1 MNYKSIV
8 VAAAAVAA
16 GLGGCQADKPAQN
29 VVPEKEMA
37 LQLYSIREV
46 IGDSAL
52 YAVNHEEVF
61 GRLRDM
67 GYTAV
72 EAANFIDGR
81 FYGVSPG
88 QFRADCETAGLEP
101 LSSHATRQL
110 TPEELAGHDF
120 EEALK
125 WWDDAIAAHKAAGMS
140 YIVTPWMAAPASAEE
155 AQTLCD
161 YHNVIGRK
169 CNAAGIRYGYHSH
182 SDEFTTMVGDKLWI
196 DYMMENIA
204 PENMFWQL
212 DVYLAVKAVQS
223 PVEFIKKYPGRFALL
238 HIKDRHEL
246 GRSGMVDLRP
256 IYEAAENSGLEYAVV
271 EQEGAG
277 GDYSIMDG
285 VAMSA
290 DYLRNADFVK
300 KSYRTADVRQ

>member
-1 MNYKSIV
+1 MKYRSIII
-8 VAAAAVAA
+8 AAAVAA
-16 GLGGCQADKPAQN
+16 ALTGCQADKSAEKSA
-29 VVPEKEMA
+29 PEKEMA

-52 YAVNHEEVF
+52 YAANHEEVF
-61 GRLRDM
+61 KRLHDM

-72 EAANFIDGR
+72 ETANFVNGK
-81 FYGVSPG
+81 FYGVAPE
-88 QFRADCETAGLEP
+88 QFKADCEAAGLEP
-101 LSSHATRQL
+101 LSAHSTRQL
-110 TPEELAGHDF
+110 TAEELAGHDF
-120 EEALK
+120 TEARK

-140 YIVTPWMAAPASAEE
+140 YIVTPWMAAPSSPEE

-161 YHNVIGRK
+161 YHNAIGKK
-169 CNAAGIRYGYHSH
+169 CNAAGIKYGYHSH
-182 SDEFTTMVGDKLWI
+182 SDEFTTKVGDKLWI

-238 HIKDRHEL
+238 HIKDKHEL
-246 GRSGMVDLRP
+246 GQSGMVDLKP
-256 IYEAAENSGLEYAVV
+256 IYEAAEKSGLEYAVV
-271 EQEGAG
+271 EQEGPG
-277 GDYSIMDG
+277 GDYTIMDG

-300 KSYRTADVRQ
+300 QSYRK

>member
-1 MNYKSIV
+1 MKYRSIII
-8 VAAAAVAA
+8 AAAVAA
-16 GLGGCQADKPAQN
+16 ALTGCQADKSAEKSA
-29 VVPEKEMA
+29 PEKKMA

-52 YAVNHEEVF
+52 YAANHEEVF
-61 GRLRDM
+61 KRLHDM

-72 EAANFIDGR
+72 ETANFVNGK
-81 FYGVSPG
+81 FYGVAPE
-88 QFRADCETAGLEP
+88 QFKADCEAAGLEP
-101 LSSHATRQL
+101 LSAHSTRQL
-110 TPEELAGHDF
+110 TAEELAGHDF
-120 EEALK
+120 TEAMK

-140 YIVTPWMAAPASAEE
+140 YIVTPWMAAPTTPEE

-161 YHNVIGRK
+161 YHNAIGEK
-169 CNAAGIRYGYHSH
+169 CNAAGIKYGYHSH
-182 SDEFTTMVGDKLWI
+182 SDEFTTKVGDKLWI

-238 HIKDRHEL
+238 HIKDKHEL
-246 GRSGMVDLRP
+246 GQSGMVDLKP
-256 IYEAAENSGLEYAVV
+256 IYEAAEKSGLEYAVV
-271 EQEGAG
+271 EQEGPG
-277 GDYSIMDG
+277 GDYTIMDG

-300 KSYRTADVRQ
+300 QSYRK

>member
-1 MNYKSIV
+1 MNYKSVV

-16 GLGGCQADKPAQN
+16 GLSACQTDKSAQN
-29 VVPEKEMA
+29 TVPEKEMA
-37 LQLYSIREV
+37 LQLYSIREM

-52 YAVNHEEVF
+52 YADNHEEVF
-61 GRLRDM
+61 ARLRDM

-72 EAANFIDGR
+72 ETANFVDGK
-81 FYGVSPG
+81 FYGVSPE
-88 QFRADCETAGLEP
+88 QFKSDCEAAGLEP
-101 LSSHATRQL
+101 LSAHSTRQL
-110 TPEELAGHDF
+110 TADELAGHDLT
-120 EEALK
+120 EALK

-140 YIVTPWMAAPASAEE
+140 YIVTPWMAAPASEEE
-155 AQTLCD
+155 AKTLCD
-161 YHNVIGRK
+161 YHNAIGEK

-182 SDEFTTMVGDKLWI
+182 SDEFTTMIGDKLWI

-238 HIKDRHEL
+238 HIKDKHEL
-246 GRSGMVDLRP
+246 GQSGMVDLRP
-256 IYEAAENSGLEYAVV
+256 IYEAAEKSGLEYAVV
-271 EQEGAG
+271 EQEGTG
-277 GDYSIMDG
+277 GDYPILDG

-290 DYLRNADFVK
+290 DYLRKADFVRD
-300 KSYRTADVRQ
+300 SYRQK

>member
-1 MNYKSIV
+1 MKYRSIII
-8 VAAAAVAA
+8 AAAVAA
-16 GLGGCQADKPAQN
+16 ALTGCQADKSAEKSA
-29 VVPEKEMA
+29 PEKEMA

-52 YAVNHEEVF
+52 YAANHEEVF
-61 GRLRDM
+61 KRLHDM

-72 EAANFIDGR
+72 ETANFVNGK
-81 FYGVSPG
+81 FYGVAPE
-88 QFRADCETAGLEP
+88 QFKADCEAAGLEP
-101 LSSHATRQL
+101 LSAHSTRQL
-110 TPEELAGHDF
+110 TAEELAGHDF
-120 EEALK
+120 TEAMK

-140 YIVTPWMAAPASAEE
+140 YIVTPWMAAPSSPEE

-161 YHNVIGRK
+161 YHNAIGKK
-169 CNAAGIRYGYHSH
+169 CNAAGIKYGCHSH
-182 SDEFTTMVGDKLWI
+182 SDEFTTKVGDKLWI

-238 HIKDRHEL
+238 HIKDKHEF
-246 GRSGMVDLRP
+246 GQSGMVDLKP
-256 IYEAAENSGLEYAVV
+256 IYEAAEKSGLEYAVV
-271 EQEGAG
+271 EQEGPG
-277 GDYSIMDG
+277 GDYTIMDG

-300 KSYRTADVRQ
+300 QSYRK

>member
-1 MNYKSIV
+1 M
-8 VAAAAVAA
+8 AAA
-16 GLGGCQADKPAQN
+16 LTGCQADKSAEKSA
-29 VVPEKEMA
+29 PEKKMA

-52 YAVNHEEVF
+52 YAANHEEVF
-61 GRLRDM
+61 KRLHDM

-72 EAANFIDGR
+72 ETANFVNGK
-81 FYGVSPG
+81 FYGVAPE
-88 QFRADCETAGLEP
+88 QFKADCEAAGLEP
-101 LSSHATRQL
+101 LSAHSTRQL
-110 TPEELAGHDF
+110 TAEELAGHDF
-120 EEALK
+120 TEAMK

-140 YIVTPWMAAPASAEE
+140 YIVTPWMAAPTTPEE

-161 YHNVIGRK
+161 YHNAIGEK
-169 CNAAGIRYGYHSH
+169 CNAAGIKYGYHSH
-182 SDEFTTMVGDKLWI
+182 SDEFTTKVGDKLWI

-238 HIKDRHEL
+238 HIKDKHEL
-246 GRSGMVDLRP
+246 GQSGMVDLKP
-256 IYEAAENSGLEYAVV
+256 IYEAAEKSGLEYAVV
-271 EQEGAG
+271 EQEGPG
-277 GDYSIMDG
+277 GDYTIMDG

-300 KSYRTADVRQ
+300 QSYRK